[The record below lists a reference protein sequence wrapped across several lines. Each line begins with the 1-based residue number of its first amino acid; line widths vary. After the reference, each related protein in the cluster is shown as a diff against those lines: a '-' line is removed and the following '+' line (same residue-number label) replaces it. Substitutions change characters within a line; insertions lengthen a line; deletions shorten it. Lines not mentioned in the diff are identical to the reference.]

1 MFLNNE
7 TQAKERNKDKKMFL
21 VNCVNWKE
29 YPYCPEV
36 NVEMTVKKDD
46 LHLCF
51 NVKEKCIRAEIKKI
65 NGPVHTDSCVEFF
78 ISPFSDGNYYNFEFN
93 CIGVAHVEYGSNREN
108 RINLPEEVVKK
119 IKTSSTL
126 GNKTFP
132 SKEGNFSWSLDIT
145 IPSECFIYD
154 EIKSF
159 KNLNSCANFFKC
171 GDKTI
176 EPHYLSWKPVKTPS
190 PDFHRYDF
198 LYKLDF

>member
-36 NVEMTVKKDD
+36 NVEMTVEKDSI
-46 LHLCF
+46 HLCF
-51 NVKEKCIRAEIKKI
+51 NVKEKGIRAEIKKI

-93 CIGVAHVEYGSNREN
+93 CIGIAHVEYGPNREN

-126 GNKTFP
+126 GNKTIP

-145 IPSECFIYD
+145 IPSECFIHD
-154 EIKSF
+154 KIKSF
-159 KNLNSCANFFKC
+159 KDLNSRANFFKC

-176 EPHYLSWKPVKTPS
+176 EPHYLSWKPIKTPS
-190 PDFHRYDF
+190 PDFHSYDF